1 MKFVLKA
8 DIDHT
13 IIDEEIQFKSPLPVK
28 FIMKSIF
35 RKQHDQLF
43 KNIEME

>member
-1 MKFVLKA
+1 MKFVLKV
-8 DIDHT
+8 DNGRT

-28 FIMKSIF
+28 FIMESIF

-43 KNIEME
+43 KNIEMK